1 MTKLEI
7 LQADYNTL
15 SRTVVPPKRKD
26 VSIKTQGRFTPNA
39 LAFETKRPSVFRAF
53 PEGPPEALLRPYF
66 FGSSFL
72 AGSSVFTGAERISR

>member
-1 MTKLEI
+1 MRQIKTPKRFNSN
-7 LQADYNTL
+7 AFTF
-15 SRTVVPPKRKD
+15 SPKRKD

-39 LAFETKRPSVFRAF
+39 LAFETKRPCVFRAL

-72 AGSSVFTGAERISR
+72 AGSSVCTGAERISR

>member
-1 MTKLEI
+1 ME
-7 LQADYNTL
+7 Q
-15 SRTVVPPKRKD
+15 TVHETNKNAEAFQLKRLY
-26 VSIKTQGRFTPNA
+26 VFSKTQGRFTPNA
-39 LAFETKRPSVFRAF
+39 LAFETKRPCVFWAL

>member
-1 MTKLEI
+1 MRQIKTPKRLNSN
-7 LQADYNTL
+7 AFTF
-15 SRTVVPPKRKD
+15 SPKRKD

-39 LAFETKRPSVFRAF
+39 LAFETKRPCVFRALS
-53 PEGPPEALLRPYF
+53 EGPPEALLRPYF